1 MKYPEYNSTYY
12 DKFEVTEILD
22 GAVNVKFF
30 SDLHNDWIEAW
41 AHTGIEEITL
51 SVENSM
57 QPESGRDED
66 FDICQLKDNAFW
78 ELEDSN
84 IDQEWGSRF
93 IFNHHIQQINQVLQD
108 DFADKL

>member
-1 MKYPEYNSTYY
+1 MKYPEYNVTYY
-12 DKFEVTEILD
+12 DKFKVTEILD
-22 GAVNVKFF
+22 GAVTVNFF
-30 SDLHNDWIEAW
+30 SELHNDWIEAW

-51 SVENSM
+51 HVGDSLR
-57 QPESGRDED
+57 PEHDHDED
-66 FDICQLKDNAFW
+66 FGIYQLKDNAVW

-108 DFADKL
+108 NFADKF